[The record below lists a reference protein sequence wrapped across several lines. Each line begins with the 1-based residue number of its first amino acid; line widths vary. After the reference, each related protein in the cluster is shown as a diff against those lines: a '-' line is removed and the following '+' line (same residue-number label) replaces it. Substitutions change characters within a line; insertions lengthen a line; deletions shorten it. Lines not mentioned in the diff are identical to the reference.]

1 MNNTDKV
8 LGVVFESGVCVLYLV
23 FDVCCMLYVVSDCDV
38 WCMLY
43 LAALFRYNRDG

>member
-23 FDVCCMLYVVSDCDV
+23 FDVCCMLY
-38 WCMLY
+38 LT
-43 LAALFRYNRDG
+43 ALFRYNRDG